1 MNYVTYMQNLIINYM
16 ITHNIISFENHFKVD
31 FEKEKNM
38 KIQCFSS
45 ILDIYNEF
53 NQLGEEIDK
62 KLI

>member
-1 MNYVTYMQNLIINYM
+1 M